1 VKGSTRKDVSW
12 LHPAGHELTPDEWSD
27 AGLHAFGMLIDGA
40 ATDEVDE
47 RGHAVRSDT
56 LLLILNGGEQNV
68 TFTLP
73 AMDEKKIWVMM
84 VDTAR
89 RELPVVRGPSVEV
102 QAHSL
107 MLLRFGDDRR
117 IVESEDARREPLT
130 PMEKH
135 TP

>member
-1 VKGSTRKDVSW
+1 MV
-12 LHPAGHELTPDEWSD
+12 
-27 AGLHAFGMLIDGA
+27 IDGA

-47 RGHAVRSDT
+47 RGRAVRSDT
-56 LLLILNGGEQNV
+56 LLLLLNGSEQNV

-73 AMDEKKIWVMM
+73 AMEEHKIWVVMI
-84 VDTAR
+84 DTAR
-89 RELPVVRGPSVEV
+89 RELPVVRGSSVEV
-102 QAHSL
+102 QAHAL

-117 IVESEDARREPLT
+117 IVDSEDARREPLT

>member
-1 VKGSTRKDVSW
+1 
-12 LHPAGHELTPDEWSD
+12 
-27 AGLHAFGMLIDGA
+27 MLIDGA

-47 RGHAVRSDT
+47 RGHAVHSDT
-56 LLLILNGGEQNV
+56 LLLLLNGGEQNV

-73 AMDEKKIWVMM
+73 AQDGRKIWVVV

-89 RELPVVRGPSVEV
+89 RELPVVRGSAVEV
-102 QAHSL
+102 QAHAL

-117 IVESEDARREPLT
+117 IVDGDSARREQLT
-130 PMEKH
+130 PMEQH

>member
-1 VKGSTRKDVSW
+1 
-12 LHPAGHELTPDEWSD
+12 
-27 AGLHAFGMLIDGA
+27 MDG
-40 ATDEVDE
+40 
-47 RGHAVRSDT
+47 
-56 LLLILNGGEQNV
+56 
-68 TFTLP
+68 
-73 AMDEKKIWVMM
+73 KKIWVVM

-89 RELPVVRGPSVEV
+89 RELPVVHGPSVEV

-117 IVESEDARREPLT
+117 IVESADARREPLT